1 VSAGDLA
8 QALTA
13 PAILEDR
20 VAVEEE
26 CGAADRTALELGSP
40 HASFDSF
47 DDQAA
52 FKFSDSADDNGDGAA
67 QRAAGVDLL
76 SAADELYL

>member
-1 VSAGDLA
+1 VSAGDLS

-20 VAVEEE
+20 VAVEHEG
-26 CGAADRTALELGSP
+26 GAADGAALELGSP

-47 DDQAA
+47 DDQAV
-52 FKFSDSADDNGDGAA
+52 FKFSDSADDDRDGAA
-67 QRAAGVDLL
+67 QRAAGVELL
-76 SAADELYL
+76 AAADELYL